1 MDAGSDPRTVV
12 PSTVRLPDGRAVVV
26 REAVLAD
33 VPGLVALFEGLTP
46 DDRHRRFFSGY
57 RPDDAFVRA
66 LLDRPPAEGR
76 LLVAEVSGPAGS
88 DIVAEAEYAR
98 LPDGDGE
105 LAMTVDRRWRGWL
118 GPFLLD
124 ALLQVADAAGI
135 PNLRA
140 EVLAQNRP
148 MLALLRSR
156 GCAIVERGDP
166 CVTAVV
172 VGAHGAAPS
181 WAPGSAH
188 PRVLLEATGGRWQL
202 TGKLGEAGVPLL
214 RCPGPIVRA
223 VNVPCPLLDGATCP
237 LADGADVIVHA
248 LGRDDPR
255 CAAVLDAHRRSGA
268 RVVEVGSTG
277 ADDVDAIVAEIVDA
291 PRRAPGRG

>member
-1 MDAGSDPRTVV
+1 MDAGPDRPTVL
-12 PSTVRLPDGRAVVV
+12 PGTVQLPDGRTVVV
-26 REAVLAD
+26 REAAPAD
-33 VPGLVALFEGLTP
+33 VPGLLALFERLTP
-46 DDRHRRFFSGY
+46 DDRHRRFFSGF

-66 LLDRPPAEGR
+66 MLDRPPTEGR
-76 LLVAEVSGPAGS
+76 LLVAEVSDPAGS
-88 DIVAEAEYAR
+88 EIVAEAEYAR
-98 LPDGDGE
+98 LADGDGE
-105 LAMTVDRRWRGWL
+105 LGMTVDRRWRGWL

-124 ALLQVADAAGI
+124 ALLRVADAAGI

-156 GCAIVERGDP
+156 GCAMAASGDA
-166 CVTAVV
+166 CVTDVV
-172 VGAHGAAPS
+172 VGTHGAAPS

-202 TGKLGEAGVPLL
+202 TTKLEEAGVPVL
-214 RCPGPIVRA
+214 RCPGPSVRSA
-223 VNVPCPLLDGATCP
+223 NAPCPLLAGETCP

-255 CAAVLDAHRRSGA
+255 CAAVLDAHRRAGG
-268 RVVEVGSTG
+268 RVVEVGP
-277 ADDVDAIVAEIVDA
+277 ADVGDVDAIVAGIVDVTERV
-291 PRRAPGRG
+291 PDGG